1 MERDFFIKGDRYI
14 VAAPAGAGGQQ
25 TVLAEGRLI
34 DFYSDRE
41 DNVVAVVLA
50 KGVEERRRSYAPVGA
65 GVVVR
70 RADPEPAEQAPEPF
84 RTGDAPKAIILTP
97 AADGGTRE
105 ITYEMP
111 LLGVNAAVV
120 LVHEHREVPAGR
132 LAHGGHVP
140 PIFHEHPLLAAED
153 VGNPLHR
160 HDDARGLTPV
170 YGAEYGVGLAAT
182 AHPIDEQVTS

>member
-41 DNVVAVVLA
+41 DNVVAVVLE

-70 RADPEPAEQAPEPF
+70 RADPEPAEQEPEPF
-84 RTGDAPKAIILTP
+84 RVPPLPKALVYPTAP
-97 AADGGTRE
+97 EGEFDDPQPVAW
-105 ITYEMP
+105 EMP
-111 LLGVNAAVV
+111 LLGPHAAVV

-153 VGNPLHR
+153 VRNPLHR
-160 HDDARGLTPV
+160 HDDAHGLTPI
-170 YGAEYGVGLAAT
+170 YGSEQLGSSTRRG
-182 AHPIDEQVTS
+182 EQVTS